1 MANLL
6 PLDRHAV
13 PELEPLLKLAEQ
25 AMGFVPN
32 SLLTMARWPELVRAF
47 VPLAGLANSPRRVG
61 AELKSLVAFVSSRAA
76 GCGYCQAHTS
86 HGAERRGVE
95 SEKLEAACDF
105 ESSTRFGAA
114 ELAALRF
121 ARDASVSPA
130 AVTAEHFRALR
141 EHYDE
146 DQIVEI
152 AAVIALF
159 GWLNRWN
166 DALATTL
173 EAAPLTFA
181 AEHLAAHGWRAEKHR
196 P

>member
-1 MANLL
+1 MPNLP
-6 PLDRHAV
+6 PLERRDT
-13 PELEPLLKLAEQ
+13 PELEPLLRVAEQ

-47 VPLAGLANSPRRVG
+47 VPLAGLVNSPRRVP
-61 AELKSLVAFVSSRAA
+61 AETKSLVAFVSSRAA

-86 HGAERRGVE
+86 HGAERRGIA
-95 SEKLEAACDF
+95 SEKIEAACDF
-105 ESSTRFGAA
+105 ESSPLFEPA

-130 AVTAEHFRALR
+130 AVTPEHFRALR
-141 EHYDE
+141 EHYDD
-146 DQIVEI
+146 DQIVEL

-173 EAAPLTFA
+173 EAAPLEFGTK
-181 AEHLAAHGWRAEKHR
+181 HLAAHGWHAERHR

>member
-1 MANLL
+1 MANLF

-13 PELEPLLKLAEQ
+13 PELEPLLGFAEQ

-47 VPLAGLANSPRRVG
+47 VPLAGLVNSPRRVG
-61 AELKSLVAFVSSRAA
+61 AELKSLVAFVSNRAA

-86 HGAERRGVE
+86 HGAERRGVD

-105 ESSTRFGAA
+105 ESSARFGPA

-130 AVTAEHFRALR
+130 AVTADHFRALR

-173 EAAPLTFA
+173 EDAPLGFA
-181 AEHLAAHGWRAEKHR
+181 AKHLAPHGWRAEKHR